1 MGRRYRRTSANVNPL
16 DFERIVA
23 DAGSARDAL
32 TDAAVDAAAATYRTD
47 HPGATLTEFS
57 YQGARFLFDAT
68 EEVDRTVLA
77 IGTPSAPDRPREDS
91 YQRGYPIADT
101 CAGRPLD
108 RGHLL
113 PYTAGGGYGPNLFAQ
128 DRALNRGWSKDGRE
142 YRRMERRAVSSPAG
156 TLFAV
161 ALIYVDRS
169 ALPGFVQLAILSPDG
184 TESRFF
190 RNRFD
195 DIEDTN
201 RLTAE
206 LDGATDAQL
215 GALGEEATA
224 VLLEEDLGATLVAI
238 GDAGMPRDEGRQD
251 LDLIAIVDGEL
262 TAFEVKTRYRSARAG
277 RLNRAGDLPRPRLR
291 RTRDG
296 HRQASQSYVT
306 DRIGG
311 LVDTR
316 DNYAGL
322 RVQIVVVDLVLMRAQ
337 VFDGADDGT
346 RLHPAAPPV
355 PCEAAV
361 AAGLDRIREH
371 RGHL

>member
-1 MGRRYRRTSANVNPL
+1 MNPL

-23 DAGSARDAL
+23 DARTAGDPLADAV
-32 TDAAVDAAAATYRTD
+32 VDEAAAAYHAD
-47 HPGATLTEFS
+47 HPGAALTEFS
-57 YQGARFLFDAT
+57 NHGARFLFDAT
-68 EEVDRTVLA
+68 EGVDRSVIA
-77 IGTPSAPDRPREDS
+77 IGSPSAPDRPREES
-91 YQRGYPIADT
+91 YQRGFPIADT

-113 PYTAGGGYGPNLFAQ
+113 PHTAGGGYGPNLFAQ
-128 DRALNRGWSKDGRE
+128 DRALNRGWSNDGRE
-142 YRRMERRAVSSPAG
+142 YRRMERRAISAPAG

-161 ALIYVDRS
+161 VLIYIDRS
-169 ALPGFVQLAILSPDG
+169 ALPAFVQLAILSPG
-184 TESRFF
+184 GGESRFF

-195 DIEDTN
+195 DIGDTD
-201 RLTAE
+201 RLAAE
-206 LDGATDAQL
+206 LGGATDAQL

-224 VLLEEDLGATLVAI
+224 VLLEEDLGAILVAM

-251 LDLIAIVDGEL
+251 LDLVAIVDGEL

-277 RLNRAGDLPRPRLR
+277 RLTRAGNLPRPRLR

-311 LVDTR
+311 LVDTG
-316 DNYAGL
+316 DGYEGL
-322 RVQIVVVDLVLMRAQ
+322 RAQIVVVDLVLMRAQ
-337 VFDGADDGT
+337 FFDVTDDSAH
-346 RLHPAAPPV
+346 LHPAAPPMR
-355 PCEAAV
+355 CEAAV
-361 AAGLDRIREH
+361 AAGLDKIRAH